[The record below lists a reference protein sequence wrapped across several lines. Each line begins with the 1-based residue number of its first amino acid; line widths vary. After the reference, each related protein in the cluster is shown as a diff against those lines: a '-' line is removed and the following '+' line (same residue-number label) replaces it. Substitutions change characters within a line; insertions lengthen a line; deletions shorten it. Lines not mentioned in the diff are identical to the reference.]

1 MISTAFA
8 QFFQSFSGIPRTIW
22 LLSFVS
28 FINRSGAMVI
38 CFLTLYLTQH
48 LHFGIREAGYV
59 TGFYGLGA
67 ILGQFIGGQLIDRIG
82 YYRVQWLT
90 LLLNGL
96 VLFFAVY
103 AESFWVVSAL
113 MFLVSMAA
121 EAFRPANQVAIRTH
135 SDEATRTRAFSLM
148 RVSVNL
154 AIGLA
159 LTIGG
164 LLVSLGW
171 HWLFWADGATCFAA
185 AIMLRFY
192 LKENRQPTKKEIAAT
207 TVSQNISPS
216 VASSL
221 AMTEEAQNAL
231 KTQKSAYKDRNYLLF
246 VFFTFIGGTVFMQFI
261 WTVPLFF
268 KEIYGWS
275 EAKIG
280 LISAINATT
289 VMLVEMPLIFKIENK
304 RPKMWFVRLGI
315 ILYGVSYLAFMLPS
329 AWGLGVAIFFMV
341 AISFGEMF
349 VMPFSTSWA
358 TMRSGDA
365 RQGEYM
371 ALYGMA
377 YSITNISSP
386 MLGTQIIA
394 AFGFDVLWIMMAVMA
409 AAAWIGFYFLGKK
422 IEQKIT

>member
-1 MISTAFA
+1 MVLKAFSHIS
-8 QFFQSFSGIPRTIW
+8 QSFRGISSKIW

-59 TGFYGLGA
+59 TGFYGLGS
-67 ILGQFIGGQLIDRIG
+67 ILGQYIGGQLTDRIG
-82 YYRVQWLT
+82 YHRVQMLT
-90 LLLNGL
+90 LLLNGFI
-96 VLFFAVY
+96 LFFAVY
-103 AESFWVVSAL
+103 IESFAPICAI
-113 MFLVSMAA
+113 MFLLSMAS

-159 LTIGG
+159 LLIGG

-171 HWLFWADGATCFAA
+171 YWLFWVDGATCFVAA
-185 AIMLRFY
+185 LMLHFY
-192 LKENRQPTKKEIAAT
+192 LKDNRQPNQNKKLKTQIAKET
-207 TVSQNISPS
+207 PS
-216 VASSL
+216 VSPPFD
-221 AMTEEAQNAL
+221 TL
-231 KTQKSAYKDRNYLLF
+231 KNQKSAYKDRRFLAF
-246 VFFTFIGGTVFMQFI
+246 VFLTLIGATVFMQII

-268 KEIYGWS
+268 KEVYGWS

-280 LISAINATT
+280 VMSSINAAT
-289 VMLVEMPLIFKIENK
+289 VMLVEMPLIFQIENK

-315 ILYGVSYLAFMLPS
+315 LLYSVSYLAFMLPHS
-329 AWGLGVAIFFMV
+329 MALGLAIFYMI
-341 AISFGEMF
+341 AISFGEIL

-358 TMRSGDA
+358 TLRSGDA

-371 ALYGMA
+371 ALYGIA
-377 YSITNISSP
+377 YSITNITSP

-394 AFGFDVLWIMMAVMA
+394 AFGYNTLWIVMA
-409 AAAWIGFYFLGKK
+409 TLAAVTWMGFYLLEKK
-422 IEQKIT
+422 G

>member
-1 MISTAFA
+1 
-8 QFFQSFSGIPRTIW
+8 
-22 LLSFVS
+22 
-28 FINRSGAMVI
+28 
-38 CFLTLYLTQH
+38 
-48 LHFGIREAGYV
+48 
-59 TGFYGLGA
+59 
-67 ILGQFIGGQLIDRIG
+67 
-82 YYRVQWLT
+82 
-90 LLLNGL
+90 
-96 VLFFAVY
+96 
-103 AESFWVVSAL
+103 
-113 MFLVSMAA
+113 
-121 EAFRPANQVAIRTH
+121 
-135 SDEATRTRAFSLM
+135 
-148 RVSVNL
+148 
-154 AIGLA
+154 
-159 LTIGG
+159 
-164 LLVSLGW
+164 
-171 HWLFWADGATCFAA
+171 
-185 AIMLRFY
+185 
-192 LKENRQPTKKEIAAT
+192 
-207 TVSQNISPS
+207 
-216 VASSL
+216 
-221 AMTEEAQNAL
+221 
-231 KTQKSAYKDRNYLLF
+231 
-246 VFFTFIGGTVFMQFI
+246 MQFI

-329 AWGLGVAIFFMV
+329 AWGLGIAIFFMI

-394 AFGFDVLWIMMAVMA
+394 AFGFDVLWIIMA
-409 AAAWIGFYFLGKK
+409 AMAAVAWIGFYFLGNK
-422 IEQKIT
+422 

>member
-1 MISTAFA
+1 MAFFA
-8 QFFQSFSGIPRTIW
+8 SFYGIPRTIW

-38 CFLTLYLTQH
+38 CFMTLYLTQH

-59 TGFYGLGA
+59 TGIYGLGSV
-67 ILGQFIGGQLIDRIG
+67 LGQFLGGRLTDKMG
-82 YYRVQWLT
+82 YYWVQNLT
-90 LLLNGL
+90 LLLNGAI
-96 VLFFAVY
+96 LFAAVY
-103 AESFWVVSAL
+103 AESFLWVSVL
-113 MFLVSMAA
+113 MFLLSLAS
-121 EAFRPANQVAIRTH
+121 EAFRPANQVAIKTH
-135 SDEATRTRAFSLM
+135 SDEVTRTRAFSLM

-171 HWLFWADGATCFAA
+171 HWLFWADGVTCFAA
-185 AIMLRFY
+185 AIMLHFS
-192 LKENRQPTKKEIAAT
+192 LKDNHQTTQKAKGKEQDVKNEVQKDEDPIQST
-207 TVSQNISPS
+207 PS
-216 VASSL
+216 VSEPKKS
-221 AMTEEAQNAL
+221 E
-231 KTQKSAYKDRNYLLF
+231 KSAYKDKKFLFFALL
-246 VFFTFIGGTVFMQFI
+246 TLLGSTVFMQII

-268 KEIYGWS
+268 KEIYHWS

-280 LISAINATT
+280 VVSAINAAV
-289 VMLVEMPLIFKIENK
+289 VMIVEMPLIFRIENK
-304 RPKMWFVRLGI
+304 RPKMWFVRLGM
-315 ILYGVSYLAFMLPS
+315 ILYGISHLALILPTS
-329 AWGLGVAIFFMV
+329 WGLSIAIFYMIV
-341 AISFGEMF
+341 ISFGEIL

-394 AFGFDVLWIMMAVMA
+394 AYGFDMLWIVMA
-409 AAAWIGFYFLGKK
+409 IIAGITWIGFYYLGRL
-422 IEQKIT
+422 ERR